1 MKNFAKVA
9 GLVPVAAL
17 AFASCSKLGPL
28 TADNFTVT
36 PVPLEVNAGKVAYTV
51 QGRFPEKYMKRKA
64 AVVVTPELR
73 YAAGVATDNAARAA
87 FQGEKVQGNDQE
99 ISYRLGGNYTLRGA
113 FDYTPDMQVSDLY
126 LKFDA
131 RIGKKQVNVPD
142 VRIGYG
148 IVATST
154 LAARC
159 AASADYALSEDAFQY
174 TTEMSRTG
182 QIKFLIN
189 QAKVRTSELNSVSVQ
204 EFVQTLRDIKAD
216 QKGFEI
222 AGVEISAYASPEG
235 SLAFNTRLAGQRE
248 KATADYVKSQL
259 AKLALESE
267 FESGYTAEDWE
278 GFQELVR
285 ASNMQDKDVILRVL
299 SMYEDPEER
308 EKQIRNLSAAFSE
321 LADEILP
328 ELRRARL
335 TVNYLMIGRTDDEIA
350 EQYAADPAQLSIEEL
365 LYFATLADE
374 SDIKT
379 QQDIYATAARL
390 YPADYRAFNNLARLA
405 EAEGNMTEAGN
416 FLAQARRLSSRAPE
430 VGSNAALLALA
441 SGDVA
446 EAEAALATAGAA
458 KNYAE
463 ALGNLQLQQGQYAA
477 AAASL
482 RGVNSNAAAL
492 AQLLSKDYAT
502 AASTLGA
509 VKNGGALTKYLSA
522 VLAARLG
529 DKALAA
535 SLAKEAV
542 ALDPTLADYA
552 AKDIELK

>member
-1 MKNFAKVA
+1 MKKIVRIA
-9 GLVPVAAL
+9 GFVPATLL
-17 AFASCSKLGPL
+17 AFTSCSKLGPL
-28 TADNFTVT
+28 SADNFTVT
-36 PVPLEVNAGKVAYTV
+36 PAPLEVTAGQVPYTI
-51 QGRFPEKYMKRKA
+51 QGHFPEKYMKRKA
-64 AVVVTPELR
+64 VVTVTPELR
-73 YAAGVATDNAARAA
+73 YASGISTDIAAKAT

-99 ISYRLGGNYTLRGA
+99 ISYRLGGSYTMRGT
-113 FDYTPDMQVSDLY
+113 FDYQPDMHVSDLY

-131 RIGKKQVNVPD
+131 RIGKKKVNIPD
-142 VRIGYG
+142 VRVGYG

-159 AASADYALSEDAFQY
+159 AASAGYALGEDDFHY

-182 QIKFLIN
+182 QIRFLIN

-248 KATADYVKSQL
+248 KASADYVKSQL
-259 AKLALESE
+259 DKLRLESE
-267 FESGYTAEDWE
+267 MESGYTAEDWE

-350 EQYAADPAQLSIEEL
+350 EQYAADASKLSVEEL

-374 SDIKT
+374 ADYSRQKE
-379 QQDIYATAARL
+379 IYATAARL
-390 YPADYRAFNNLARLA
+390 YPSDYRAFNNLARCAAL
-405 EAEGNMTEAGN
+405 EGNRTEAGN
-416 FLAQARRLSSRAPE
+416 YLSQARKLGAKAPE
-430 VGSNAALLALA
+430 VSANSALLALA
-441 SGDVA
+441 SGNTA
-446 EAEAALATAGAA
+446 EAENYLASAGDAG
-458 KNYAE
+458 NYAE
-463 ALGNLQLQQGQYAA
+463 ALGNLQLQNGKYAA
-477 AAASL
+477 AAANL
-482 RGVNSNAAAL
+482 RGVNSNSAAL
-492 AQLLSKDYAT
+492 AQILSKDYA
-502 AASTLGA
+502 AASATLASIKHGDA
-509 VKNGGALTKYLSA
+509 MTQYLSA
-522 VLAARLG
+522 VLAARKG
-529 DKALAA
+529 DKDAA
-535 SLAKEAV
+535 INLVRKAT
-542 ALDPTLADYA
+542 ALDPTLMEYA
-552 AKDIELK
+552 LHDIELK